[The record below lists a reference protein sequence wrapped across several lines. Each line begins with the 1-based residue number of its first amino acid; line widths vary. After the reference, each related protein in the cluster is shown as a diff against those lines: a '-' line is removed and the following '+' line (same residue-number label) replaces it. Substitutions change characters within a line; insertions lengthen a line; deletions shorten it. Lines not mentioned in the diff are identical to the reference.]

1 MASRKHVQDLSNIN
15 KNANNV
21 NVSQWMKE
29 LEDMNNIIVGGCLNN
44 TCKCQSSLTFSNIQI

>member
-29 LEDMNNIIVGGCLNN
+29 LEDMNNIIVGGC
-44 TCKCQSSLTFSNIQI
+44 